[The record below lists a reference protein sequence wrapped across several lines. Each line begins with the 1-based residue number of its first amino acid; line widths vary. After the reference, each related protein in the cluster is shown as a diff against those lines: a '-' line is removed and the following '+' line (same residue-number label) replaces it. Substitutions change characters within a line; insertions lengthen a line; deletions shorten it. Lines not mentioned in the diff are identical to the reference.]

1 MDLSQLKWLKNVR
14 NENVDWVYK
23 LNEMPIPEARVFLLH
38 WRNDESNAQKPLKG
52 DLIALVQSARVTHIV
67 ELLDYVVYKDPNK
80 TEWGIHRLVQT
91 IWMPP
96 ERMDWSKLPHQKEIF
111 VVDALPPDG
120 DVHDLSRDDKMPKFN
135 QHWNNLGGLQG
146 FQKHLEKIL
155 TQIS

>member
-1 MDLSQLKWLKNVR
+1 
-14 NENVDWVYK
+14 
-23 LNEMPIPEARVFLLH
+23 LH